1 MKSYPIM
8 ARSLPSNQR
17 HGLPSLTVLINNKS
31 KWSKELQDISSQGWN
46 TKMVDNFGQ
55 DLDVMIQCK
64 PKQIVCV
71 INGADLL
78 FQWKRKEQ
86 VQSES
91 ICVTLTMG

>member
-1 MKSYPIM
+1 M
-8 ARSLPSNQR
+8 
-17 HGLPSLTVLINNKS
+17 LINNKS